1 MRVTNP
7 IMEIDMPDMDII
19 RVNDMYYM
27 VSTTMFV
34 PPGAPVLRSGIW
46 YTGKLLLIFLTSL
59 KIIPVIGWKREKN
72 AYGQGTVGNQSEI
85 L

>member
-7 IMEIDMPDMDII
+7 IMQIDMPDIDII

-34 PPGAPVLRSGIW
+34 TPGAPVLRSGDLVHW
-46 YTGKLLLIFLTSL
+46 E
-59 KIIPVIGWKREKN
+59 IIPVIGWKREKMPM
-72 AYGQGTVGNQSEI
+72 GRDSGPPV
-85 L
+85 

>member
-7 IMEIDMPDMDII
+7 IMEIDMPDIDII

-34 PPGAPVLRSGIW
+34 TERL
-46 YTGKLLLIFLTSL
+46 F
-59 KIIPVIGWKREKN
+59 
-72 AYGQGTVGNQSEI
+72 
-85 L
+85 

>member
-7 IMEIDMPDMDII
+7 IMEIDMPDIDII

-34 PPGAPVLRSGIW
+34 TPGAPVLRSGD
-46 YTGKLLLIFLTSL
+46 S
-59 KIIPVIGWKREKN
+59 
-72 AYGQGTVGNQSEI
+72 
-85 L
+85 

>member
-7 IMEIDMPDMDII
+7 IMEIDIPDIDII

-34 PPGAPVLRSGIW
+34 TPGAPVLRSGD
-46 YTGKLLLIFLTSL
+46 L
-59 KIIPVIGWKREKN
+59 VH
-72 AYGQGTVGNQSEI
+72 
-85 L
+85 

>member
-7 IMEIDMPDMDII
+7 IMQIDMPDIDII

-34 PPGAPVLRSGIW
+34 TPGAPVLRS
-46 YTGKLLLIFLTSL
+46 LISLTSS
-59 KIIPVIGWKREKN
+59 KIIPVIGWKREKMPMGRDSGPP
-72 AYGQGTVGNQSEI
+72 A
-85 L
+85 